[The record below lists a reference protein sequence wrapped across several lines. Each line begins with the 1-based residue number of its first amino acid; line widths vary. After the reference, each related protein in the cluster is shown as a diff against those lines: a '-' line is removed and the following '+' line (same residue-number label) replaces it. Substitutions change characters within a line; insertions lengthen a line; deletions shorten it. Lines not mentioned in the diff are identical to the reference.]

1 MIDLLYNLTT
11 RPPLITMTWVLLFIL
26 TISSMFNF
34 IISFDE
40 DTKKFKAI
48 ITTLTIF
55 LGFLGTFTLLNKHI
69 GDSVKHA
76 INNKQYTLRINEN
89 ILELTSDSPY
99 LKSKQFKIIH
109 QDDLKIKVEYH
120 DEYYDIDKSK
130 EKIDATNWR
139 SSES

>member
-1 MIDLLYNLTT
+1 MTDLLYNLTT
-11 RPPLITMTWVLLFIL
+11 RPPLITMTWALLFIL

-76 INNKQYTLRINEN
+76 INDKQYTLRINEN
-89 ILELTSDSPY
+89 IFELTSNSPY
-99 LKSKQFKIIH
+99 LKSKQFKIIY
-109 QDDLKIKVEYH
+109 QDDSKIKVEY
-120 DEYYDIDKSK
+120 DEHYYDIDKSK
-130 EKIDATNWR
+130 EKIDATN
-139 SSES
+139 

>member
-1 MIDLLYNLTT
+1 MTDLLYQLTT
-11 RPPLITMTWVLLFIL
+11 RPPSVTMIWALLFIL

-76 INNKQYTLRINEN
+76 INDKQYTLRINEN

-130 EKIDATNWR
+130 EKIDATN
-139 SSES
+139 

>member
-1 MIDLLYNLTT
+1 MTDLLYQLTT
-11 RPPLITMTWVLLFIL
+11 RPPSVTMIWALLFIL

-76 INNKQYTLRINEN
+76 INDKQYTLRINEN

>member
-1 MIDLLYNLTT
+1 MTNLLYQLTT
-11 RPPLITMTWVLLFIL
+11 RPPSVTMTWALLFIL
-26 TISSMFNF
+26 TIFSMFNF

-55 LGFLGTFTLLNKHI
+55 IGFLGTFTLLNKHI

-76 INNKQYTLRINEN
+76 INDKQYTLKINEN
-89 ILELTSDSPY
+89 ILELTSQSPY
-99 LKSKQFKIIH
+99 IESKQFKIIY
-109 QDDLKIKVEYH
+109 QDDSKIQVEYN

-130 EKIDATNWR
+130 EKINDTNWP
-139 SSES
+139 SS

>member
-1 MIDLLYNLTT
+1 MTDLLYDLIT
-11 RPPLITMTWVLLFIL
+11 RPPLITMIWALLFIL

-55 LGFLGTFTLLNKHI
+55 LGFLSTFTLLNKHI

-76 INNKQYTLRINEN
+76 INDKQYTLKINEN

-120 DEYYDIDKSK
+120 DEYYDIDKTK
-130 EKIDATNWR
+130 EKIDAAN
-139 SSES
+139 